1 LIDSAA
7 ETLISFAEAA
17 NEVPRR
23 RRGKKC
29 HVSTI
34 HRWAVTGIK
43 GIRLETVVVG
53 GSRCTSREALARFFR
68 RLTEARDGAIPCP
81 APIVARS
88 EAQRLRDSQRAGKRL
103 EQLGA

>member
-1 LIDSAA
+1 MIDSAA
-7 ETLISFAEAA
+7 EELISFAEAA

-43 GIRLETVVVG
+43 GIKLESIVG
-53 GSRCTSREALARFFR
+53 GGRCTSREALARFWR
-68 RLTEARDGAIPCP
+68 RLTEARDGTTPDQKVPPPPRSP
-81 APIVARS
+81 AR
-88 EAQRLRDSQRAGKRL
+88 RRRDSRRAAAGLDRMK
-103 EQLGA
+103 A